1 MQTRTVPH
9 LQLNSVAQEHS
20 RRRVSRG
27 EYFSVEK
34 ARVISAVQSQS
45 RLFHS
50 RWKGYQNYWH
60 CSYYFWMQIHSSL
73 EKILHTD
80 RSDSITAYVSYQI
93 KWGYLSLLDIITCWA
108 SANHIHYLGCEEA
121 KTQRKKHLKLNVLFF
136 FLSCLI
142 KLLFIKKNVYLL
154 NTFNTLLSHLNVR
167 ILELVEF
174 WCHAICKMSLY
185 LFWAF
190 PLAI

>member
-1 MQTRTVPH
+1 MQTCTVPH

-20 RRRVSRG
+20 KRRVSRG

-60 CSYYFWMQIHSSL
+60 CSYYLWMQIHSSL

-142 KLLFIKKNVYLL
+142 KLLFFKKMCIYWILL
-154 NTFNTLLSHLNVR
+154 
-167 ILELVEF
+167 ILYFPIWMWEF
-174 WCHAICKMSLY
+174 WNSWSFGVMLSARCLFICFERFY
-185 LFWAF
+185 
-190 PLAI
+190 

>member
-1 MQTRTVPH
+1 M
-9 LQLNSVAQEHS
+9 
-20 RRRVSRG
+20 
-27 EYFSVEK
+27 EK

-60 CSYYFWMQIHSSL
+60 CSYYLWMQIHSSL

-93 KWGYLSLLDIITCWA
+93 KWGYFSLLDIITCWA

-142 KLLFIKKNVYLL
+142 KLLLFKKFVYLL
-154 NTFNTLLSHLNVR
+154 KTFNTLLFFNWMWK
-167 ILELVEF
+167 F
-174 WCHAICKMSLY
+174 WNSWFSWSFGVMLSARC
-185 LFWAF
+185 LFIYF
-190 PLAI
+190 EGFH